1 MNSIRSFHVISGP
14 STLTGTVGS
23 DATHAPVSIW
33 SGTLKRDILQAGGTW
48 PPDGA
53 KTMSA
58 RSVTPAT
65 SKTKDD
71 SGDLVRLLIASSPAS
86 LKKLWRGL
94 RAGTVTRPTRYEQL
108 STTTRRAL
116 RSMNPPST
124 YRGSALQGMTD
135 QRVEDLRRERRE
147 LIWAVADDEQK
158 SNRTHLNN
166 RLLRVNNELYDITHD
181 EIYLL

>member
-1 MNSIRSFHVISGP
+1 MNWTKYFHATSEQ
-14 STLTGTVGS
+14 STPTRTEWSSASL
-23 DATHAPVSIW
+23 ATVSIW
-33 SGTLKRDILQAGGTW
+33 SGTLKQDILQAGGTW
-48 PPDGA
+48 PPDGT
-53 KTMSA
+53 KTTSGHSA
-58 RSVTPAT
+58 TAAT
-65 SKTKDD
+65 SQTKEDN
-71 SGDLVRLLIASSPAS
+71 GYLVRLLIESSPAS
-86 LKKLWRGL
+86 LKKLWKGL

-108 STTTRRAL
+108 SSTTRRAL
-116 RSMNPPST
+116 RNMNPPST

-166 RLLRVNNELYDITHD
+166 KLLRVNNELYDITHD

>member
-1 MNSIRSFHVISGP
+1 MNWTKYSA
-14 STLTGTVGS
+14 STLGQNTQTTVGTYGAS
-23 DATHAPVSIW
+23 PVIGSIW
-33 SGTLKRDILQAGGTW
+33 SGTLMQDILRAGGTW
-48 PPDGA
+48 PPAGTRTTSDH
-53 KTMSA
+53 SA
-58 RSVTPAT
+58 TPAT
-65 SKTKDD
+65 SQTKED
-71 SGDLVRLLIASSPAS
+71 SGDLVRLLIESSPAS
-86 LKKLWRGL
+86 LKKLWKGL

-166 RLLRVNNELYDITHD
+166 ELRHVNNELYDITHD

>member
-1 MNSIRSFHVISGP
+1 MNWTKYFHATSGP

-23 DATHAPVSIW
+23 DAAHARVSIW
-33 SGTLKRDILQAGGTW
+33 SGTLKQDILQAGGTW
-48 PPDGA
+48 PPDGT
-53 KTMSA
+53 KTTSGHSA
-58 RSVTPAT
+58 TAAT
-65 SKTKDD
+65 LQTKEDN
-71 SGDLVRLLIASSPAS
+71 GYLVRLLIESSPAS
-86 LKKLWRGL
+86 LKKLWKGL

-108 STTTRRAL
+108 SSTTRRAL
-116 RSMNPPST
+116 RNMNPPST

-135 QRVEDLRRERRE
+135 QRVEDLRHERRE

-166 RLLRVNNELYDITHD
+166 KLLRVNNELYDITHD

>member
-1 MNSIRSFHVISGP
+1 MNWTKYFHDTSGQ
-14 STLTGTVGS
+14 STPTRTEWSSASL
-23 DATHAPVSIW
+23 ATVSIW
-33 SGTLKRDILQAGGTW
+33 SGTLKQDILQAGGTW
-48 PPDGA
+48 PPDGT
-53 KTMSA
+53 KTTSGHSA
-58 RSVTPAT
+58 TAAT
-65 SKTKDD
+65 SQTKEDN
-71 SGDLVRLLIASSPAS
+71 GYLVRLLIESSPAS
-86 LKKLWRGL
+86 LKKLWKGL

-108 STTTRRAL
+108 SSTTRRAL
-116 RSMNPPST
+116 RNMNPPST

-166 RLLRVNNELYDITHD
+166 KLLRVNNELYDITHD